1 MKIRN
6 RIIAAGAAA
15 LFGLL
20 SFASV
25 PLYAYPA
32 KPIKLIVP
40 YTPGGAAD
48 QLARVLGNRLGKDL
62 GQAVIVENKPGA
74 NTAIGAQHVAQA
86 APDGYTIFLA
96 SSASMVLNPLLYSKL
111 AYNPERDLAPVSLL
125 TTLPL
130 VMVVN
135 PSMPVKTVGEFVN
148 LAKSQP
154 GKINFASVG
163 TGNPLHLAG
172 ELFKMEA
179 GVDMTHVPYNGSAPA
194 LTAVMSGEV
203 HTFFDV
209 VSTSVPLIRSGKL
222 RGLAVTTSERLKAL
236 PDLPTIAEAGYP
248 RYEASTWFGIA
259 VPKKTPPDVVATLN
273 AAINRILEDKSFR
286 DQFEGLGLVVHMPNK
301 PNEALGFI
309 HRDREKWGAVVKEK
323 QITLD

>member
-20 SFASV
+20 SFVSA
-25 PLYAYPA
+25 PLHAYPT
-32 KPIKLIVP
+32 KPIRLIVP

-62 GQAVIVENKPGA
+62 GQPVIIENKPGA

-111 AYNPERDLAPVSLL
+111 TYNPERDLAPVSLL

-130 VMVVN
+130 VMIVN
-135 PSMPVKTVGEFVN
+135 PAVPAKTVGEFVN

-179 GVDMTHVPYNGSAPA
+179 GIDMIHVPYSGSAPA

-209 VSTSVPLIRSGKL
+209 VSTSLPLIKTGKV
-222 RGLAVTTSERLKAL
+222 RGLAVTTSERLKVL
-236 PDLPTIAEAGYP
+236 PDLPTVAEVGYP
-248 RYEASTWFGIA
+248 RYEASTWFGVA
-259 VPKKTPPDVVATLN
+259 VPKNTPSDVVETLN
-273 AAINRILEDKSFR
+273 AAINKTLKDKSFR
-286 DQFEGLGLVVHMPNK
+286 DQFESLGLVVHMPNK
-301 PNEALGFI
+301 PNEVSSFI
-309 HRDREKWGAVVKEK
+309 QRDREKWGALIKAK
-323 QITLD
+323 QISLD